1 MQMKIS
7 RKQNLKVNLHLA
19 QKCIIK
25 TMIKNNNEVLCDTA
39 VEEYSNETSVWPEHH
54 LHSIMI

>member
-7 RKQNLKVNLHLA
+7 RRQSLIVNLHLV

-25 TMIKNNNEVLCDTA
+25 TMVKNNIKVLCDTA
-39 VEEYSNETSVWPEHH
+39 VEEYSNETLVWPEDH